1 MSMIGVCRD
10 ETPAHGARASLNPER
25 DAASGTDL
33 PWRAALRRE
42 LLWLLAAKLAA
53 LSLIWALFFRK

>member
-1 MSMIGVCRD
+1 MNLEPDVVPTSH
-10 ETPAHGARASLNPER
+10 P
-25 DAASGTDL
+25 

-42 LLWLLAAKLAA
+42 LAWLLAAKLAA